1 MENERESYA
10 PSPMP
15 AEALP
20 AGAPAPAGPLTLPP
34 GRFTVIQTP
43 MIYDTEDKLGPRCK
57 DPDGPPFKD
66 SNKMGYLVCIRHQEH
81 TGRHRAFMGTDAA
94 TRIFYEW

>member
-20 AGAPAPAGPLTLPP
+20 AGAPAPAGPITLPP
-34 GRFTVIQTP
+34 GRFTVTHAP
-43 MIYDTEDKLGPRCK
+43 MLYDTEDKLGPRCK

-66 SNKMGYLVCIRHQEH
+66 GNKMAYLSCIRHQDH
-81 TGRHRAFMGTDAA
+81 TGKHRAFMGVDPAS
-94 TRIFYEW
+94 RIFYEW